1 MLSICLFCRLCNAHI
16 LEQTDV
22 TQFLN
27 EMEITHGFDRASL
40 RELFQNIKISRS
52 VLEAISKPAEKLPWY
67 RYQPIFLQPDRVAQG
82 VKFWQQYAGA
92 LHKAEQQFGVPA
104 EIIVA
109 IIGVETRYGRFSG
122 NYRVIDSLATLAF
135 NYPKR
140 GEFFRS
146 ELVHY
151 LLLTREQNVDPR
163 TIKGSYAGA
172 MGIPQFISSSYRHY
186 AIDFDNDGLTDI
198 WNNPVDAIGSVGNY
212 FKQHGWREGNL
223 IATQAMVS
231 GYRYK
236 ELITEDLKPNIDS
249 KQLRLYEIDSKRALP
264 PDSRVKLIDLETKNG
279 YEFWLGM
286 HNFYVITRYNHSS
299 LYAMAVFQ
307 LAGMILDNYSK

>member
-1 MLSICLFCRLCNAHI
+1 MVA
-16 LEQTDV
+16 
-22 TQFLN
+22 
-27 EMEITHGFDRASL
+27 THGFDRDDL
-40 RELFQNIKISRS
+40 NDLFQGVKISGS
-52 VLEAISKPAEKLPWY
+52 VIKAISKPAEKFPWY
-67 RYQPIFLQPDRVAQG
+67 RYRPIFLQPDRVDQG
-82 VKFWQQYAGA
+82 VKFWQQHAGA

-146 ELVHY
+146 ELVQY

-212 FKQHGWREGNL
+212 LKQHGWREGNL
-223 IATQAMVS
+223 IATKAVVS
-231 GYRYK
+231 GHGYK
-236 ELITEDLKPNIDS
+236 NLITEDLKPTIDS
-249 KQLRLYEIDSKRALP
+249 KQLRQYEIFSKQTIP
-264 PDSRVKLIDLETKNG
+264 SDEQVKLINLEIKNG

-286 HNFYVITRYNHSS
+286 HNFYVITRYNHST

-307 LAGMILDNYSK
+307 LAGMILENFSK